1 MTRIIK
7 TISLDETTAQI
18 ASELPNFSEF
28 IRAKLLEHAGLV
40 LSYYWV
46 CRSCD
51 KARSYANY
59 QRPKKIPTCY
69 ICDKYMTELNKVEYL
84 ELITQ

>member
-7 TISLDETTAQI
+7 TISLDETTAEI
-18 ASELPNFSEF
+18 ASSLPNFSEF

-40 LSYYWV
+40 LGWYWI
-46 CRSCD
+46 CEPCD
-51 KARSYANY
+51 KARSYVGY
-59 QRPKKIPTCY
+59 SRPKKIPICY
-69 ICDKYMTELNKVEYL
+69 YCDRQMTELTKVEYL